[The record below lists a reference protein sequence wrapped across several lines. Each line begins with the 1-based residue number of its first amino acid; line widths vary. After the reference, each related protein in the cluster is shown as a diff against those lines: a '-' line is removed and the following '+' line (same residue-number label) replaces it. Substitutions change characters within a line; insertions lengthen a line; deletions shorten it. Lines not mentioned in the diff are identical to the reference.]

1 MTKFVVLTLFKEMF
15 TSFINTSIIG
25 RSIKKGIVDIELI
38 DIRNFSND
46 KNRKVDDTPCGG
58 GNGMIIAVDVL
69 DRAIKNA
76 ISHFEKNDNIKIYY
90 MSPRGKLLNYNVVNN
105 ISKNYESY
113 ILICGHYEGID
124 ERIITKYNIE
134 EISIG
139 DYVLTGGE
147 IPAMV
152 LMDSVIRLKSGV
164 LKEGSLENES
174 HTNTLLEYPQYTRPI
189 SYEGLEVPEV
199 LLSGNH
205 EKIAEYRENESI
217 YITYKN
223 RIDLIDK
230 LLKEGK
236 ISKKKLEKIINEKGG
251 K

>member
-1 MTKFVVLTLFKEMF
+1 
-15 TSFINTSIIG
+15 
-25 RSIKKGIVDIELI
+25 
-38 DIRNFSND
+38 
-46 KNRKVDDTPCGG
+46 
-58 GNGMIIAVDVL
+58 
-69 DRAIKNA
+69 
-76 ISHFEKNDNIKIYY
+76 

-236 ISKKKLEKIINEKGG
+236 ISKKKLEKIVNEIGRASCRERV
-251 K
+251 